1 MDRNALRRSERLYAL
16 FLQLYP
22 VGYRQEFGEEMK
34 YVFSQSLQD
43 ATVEAGGSTPLS
55 FWLGSIGDTAISVIR
70 QHLENIQERMS
81 MKPTTARSDMPK
93 MHIRRLVIGTAA
105 VLSIPLIMMQMS
117 SDWNWNLF
125 DFF

>member
-1 MDRNALRRSERLYAL
+1 
-16 FLQLYP
+16 
-22 VGYRQEFGEEMK
+22 
-34 YVFSQSLQD
+34 SQSLQD

-55 FWLGSIGDTAISVIR
+55 FWLGSLGDTAISVIR

-125 DFF
+125 DFFIMGVLLMSAGLIFEFLQTKVHDTNRKILIGI